1 MCPIPS
7 SVNYNRYTVK
17 ASCTAGVVLNV
28 LQHFQHILRV
38 HITRS
43 RKDEGK
49 LDLVSGL

>member
-1 MCPIPS
+1 M
-7 SVNYNRYTVK
+7 VKNYTKLSLGRFFFI
-17 ASCTAGVVLNV
+17 VLKKG
-28 LQHFQHILRV
+28 V